1 LIVKPAKQGSSWGI
15 ARDSVVMTRDALL
28 DRARRIWKRFDEP
41 AVADEFVQGRELRA
55 GLIEGKEKGFQIA
68 GVAAWSFPE
77 GALGFR
83 IEGGAKN
90 NYLRLLH
97 APQLTAR
104 LRGEIVA
111 IAQTAFETLGIRGYA
126 TLDLRLDDLDRL
138 TVLEV
143 NANPGV
149 SSDSP
154 IWAAHGFERTIR
166 QIVEAAL
173 R

>member
-1 LIVKPAKQGSSWGI
+1 
-15 ARDSVVMTRDALL
+15 
-28 DRARRIWKRFDEP
+28 
-41 AVADEFVQGRELRA
+41 
-55 GLIEGKEKGFQIA
+55 QIA

-77 GALGFR
+77 GARGFR

-97 APQLTAR
+97 APQLRAR

-154 IWAAHGFERTIR
+154 IWAARGFERTIR
-166 QIVEAAL
+166 Q
-173 R
+173 